1 MQCELGVGTPGL
13 ACIAHRLSALS
24 THHYDVSLPLIE
36 CLFASV
42 FEWLLYA
49 CLVNVMNS
57 THRQHRPTHLY
68 LPGTLQLFLL
78 YIYFIFFCLKE
89 KKYLYVQIR
98 PWSNDKWKNETKCFV
113 ILGKKEKKR
122 KEEKKSGILWRPP
135 IIVQTTPD
143 VAWHKWTDTNICFQL
158 AMEAA
163 R

>member
-13 ACIAHRLSALS
+13 ACIAHRLSALR

-36 CLFASV
+36 CLFVSV

-57 THRQHRPTHLY
+57 NHRQNRPTHLY
-68 LPGTLQLFLL
+68 LPGTLQIFLFL
-78 YIYFIFFCLKE
+78 FFFLKE
-89 KKYLYVQIR
+89 TNTLYLYNLDLDQMI
-98 PWSNDKWKNETKCFV
+98 NERMKQNVLLFW
-113 ILGKKEKKR
+113 ERKKR
-122 KEEKKSGILWRPP
+122 KKKRKKESGVPWRPP

-158 AMEAA
+158 AMESAN
-163 R
+163 